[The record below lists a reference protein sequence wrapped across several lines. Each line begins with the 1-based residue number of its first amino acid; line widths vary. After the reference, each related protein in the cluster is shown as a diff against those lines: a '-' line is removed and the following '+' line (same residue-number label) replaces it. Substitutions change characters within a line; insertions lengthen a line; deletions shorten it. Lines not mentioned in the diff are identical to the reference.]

1 MAARAPARD
10 GDGSGELERAI
21 GSVSRGIADPVA
33 KLRYI
38 RRSLADY
45 QSADRH
51 VRAVPSPLLRR
62 LLYGLLSLV
71 GLRHAVDMRY
81 LGYAPAVEST
91 SGRMLV
97 LSRISVAA
105 AALLVAVGLVAVAYK
120 ASRPAAHPVEASVP
134 AASSEEP
141 APPPPLAPLA
151 EPAPELPKMAGLA
164 PSAVWLVENGE
175 GFEQYSNGLRI
186 DTGRAVTGLPR
197 RYRVFEPD
205 GAFGEAVYAAPVG
218 ILFHTTESDVWPLE
232 ASFNENL
239 RDSSQRLLRYVSR
252 NRLYHYL
259 IDRFGRVYRVVEE
272 DRKANHAGH
281 SVWAA
286 EGRTYLNL
294 NHAFFGVAFE
304 TRWDGGRA
312 LPITQAQLGS
322 GRALTEYLR
331 QRYGIAPE
339 MCVTHGLTSVNA
351 RTHRIGHHLDWA
363 RGFPFEAFG
372 LPDQYRRLA
381 PSVAAFGFGYDE
393 EFLKVLDEPWPGV
406 RAAEQGL
413 AEEAAIR
420 GTTVEEVRRERQGLY
435 DRWLAEQ
442 VRDEAER
449 GDASAPTRSA
459 RTTTSGG

>member
-1 MAARAPARD
+1 MADRGRAPD
-10 GDGSGELERAI
+10 GDGGGELERAI
-21 GSVSRGIADPVA
+21 GSMSRSITDPVA

-45 QSADRH
+45 QEADLH
-51 VRAVPSPLLRR
+51 LRALPSPLMRR
-62 LLYGLLSLV
+62 VLYRVLSVV
-71 GLRHAVDMRY
+71 GLRHTLDTRSF
-81 LGYAPAVEST
+81 GYQSRSDSP
-91 SGRMLV
+91 GRLLI

-105 AALLVAVGLVAVAYK
+105 AALLVAVGLVAVFYK
-120 ASRPAAHPVEASVP
+120 ASRPAARPVEASVP
-134 AASSEEP
+134 TASSK
-141 APPPPLAPLA
+141 APLAPVA
-151 EPAPELPKMAGLA
+151 EPGVDLPRAAGLA
-164 PSAVWLVENGE
+164 PSAVWLVEKGD

-186 DTGRAVTGLPR
+186 ETAFAVTGPPR

-205 GAFGEAVYAAPVG
+205 GRFGEAVYAAPVG

-232 ASFNENL
+232 AAFNENL
-239 RDSSQRLLRYVSR
+239 RDSSHRLLRYVSR

-272 DRKANHAGH
+272 EAKANHAGH

-286 EGRTYLNL
+286 DGRTYLNL

-322 GRALTEYLR
+322 GRTLTEYLR

-339 MCVTHGLTSVNA
+339 MCVTHGLTSVNPK
-351 RTHRIGHHLDWA
+351 THRIGHHLDWA

-372 LPDQYRRLA
+372 LPDQYSRSA
-381 PSVAAFGFGYDE
+381 PSVAEFGFAYDE
-393 EFLKVLDEPWPGV
+393 EFLKVLSEPWPGV
-406 RAAEQGL
+406 RAAEAGL
-413 AEEAAIR
+413 QEEAAAR
-420 GTTVEEVRRERQGLY
+420 GTTLDEVRRERQAVY

-442 VRDEAER
+442 VRDEDAER
-449 GDASAPTRSA
+449 AGGDARSA

>member
-1 MAARAPARD
+1 
-10 GDGSGELERAI
+10 
-21 GSVSRGIADPVA
+21 VSRGIADPVA

-38 RRSLADY
+38 RHSLADY
-45 QSADRH
+45 QAADRH
-51 VRAVPSPLLRR
+51 VRAVPSPWLRR
-62 LLYGLLSLV
+62 LLYRVLSLV
-71 GLRHAVDMRY
+71 GLRHVRDTRSF
-81 LGYAPAVEST
+81 GYRAPVEA
-91 SGRMLV
+91 SGRMLI

-105 AALLVAVGLVAVAYK
+105 AALLVAMGLVAVAYK
-120 ASRPAAHPVEASVP
+120 AARPAARPVQ
-134 AASSEEP
+134 AAIP
-141 APPPPLAPLA
+141 APSLQA
-151 EPAPELPKMAGLA
+151 PAPSLPEPGPSLPSSTAGLSPA
-164 PSAVWLVENGE
+164 AVWLVEKGD

-186 DTGRAVTGLPR
+186 DTAFAVAGPPR
-197 RYRVFEPD
+197 RYRVFEP
-205 GAFGEAVYAAPVG
+205 GGSFGEAVFAAPVG

-232 ASFNENL
+232 ASFNESL

-272 DRKANHAGH
+272 EAKANHAGH

-322 GRALTEYLR
+322 GRSLTEYLR
-331 QRYGIAPE
+331 QRYGIAAE
-339 MCVTHGLTSVNA
+339 MCVTHGLTSVNP
-351 RTHRIGHHLDWA
+351 RTHRIGHHMDWA

-372 LPDQYRRLA
+372 LPDQYSRVA
-381 PSVAAFGFGYDE
+381 PSVAFFGFGYDE
-393 EFLKVLDEPWPGV
+393 EFLKVLTEPWPGV
-406 RAAEQGL
+406 RAAEQAL
-413 AEEAAIR
+413 AEEAAAR
-420 GTTVEEVRRERQGLY
+420 GTTLDEVRRERQGQY

-442 VRDEAER
+442 VRDEDAER
-449 GDASAPTRSA
+449 AGGTPARSA

>member
-1 MAARAPARD
+1 MTDRGRPAG
-10 GDGSGELERAI
+10 GDGGGELERAI
-21 GSVSRGIADPVA
+21 GSMSRGITDPVA

-45 QSADRH
+45 GAADLH
-51 VRAVPSPLLRR
+51 LRALPSPLVRR
-62 LLYGLLSLV
+62 LLYRVLSVV
-71 GLRHAVDMRY
+71 GLRHTFDTRSF
-81 LGYAPAVEST
+81 GYAPGSD
-91 SGRMLV
+91 SPGRLLI

-105 AALLVAVGLVAVAYK
+105 AALLVAVGLVAVFYK
-120 ASRPAAHPVEASVP
+120 ASRPAARPVEAAVP
-134 AASSEEP
+134 ASSSKAPVAP
-141 APPPPLAPLA
+141 AAAPGVD
-151 EPAPELPKMAGLA
+151 LPKTAGLA
-164 PSAVWLVENGE
+164 PSGVWLVEKGG

-186 DTGRAVTGLPR
+186 DTSFATSGPAR
-197 RYRVFEPD
+197 RYRVFEAD
-205 GAFGEAVYAAPVG
+205 GSFGEAVYAAPVG

-272 DRKANHAGH
+272 EAKANHAGH

-312 LPITQAQLGS
+312 LPITQAQLES
-322 GRALTEYLR
+322 GRTLTEYLR

-339 MCVTHGLTSVNA
+339 MCVTHGLTSVNPK
-351 RTHRIGHHLDWA
+351 THRIGHHMDWA

-372 LPDQYRRLA
+372 LPDQYSRTA
-381 PSVAAFGFGYDE
+381 PSVAEFGFGYDE
-393 EFLKVLDEPWPGV
+393 EFLKVLSEPWPGV
-406 RAAEQGL
+406 RAAEAGL
-413 AEEAAIR
+413 LDEATRR
-420 GTTVEEVRRERQGLY
+420 GTTLDEVRRERQGMY

-442 VRDEAER
+442 VRDEDAGR
-449 GDASAPTRSA
+449 AAGDARSA

>member
-1 MAARAPARD
+1 MTARAPARD
-10 GDGSGELERAI
+10 GDEGGELQEAI
-21 GSVSRGIADPVA
+21 GSVSRNITDPVA

-38 RRSLADY
+38 RRSLADG
-45 QSADRH
+45 QAADRH
-51 VRAVPSPLLRR
+51 VRAVPSPWLRR
-62 LLYGLLSLV
+62 VLYRILSIA
-71 GLRHAVDMRY
+71 GLRHTLDTRSF
-81 LGYAPAVEST
+81 GYNARGDAA

-120 ASRPAAHPVEASVP
+120 AARPTARPVEASVP
-134 AASSEEP
+134 SPTSEAP
-141 APPPPLAPLA
+141 APPAPLA
-151 EPAPELPKMAGLA
+151 EPAPKLPRTAGLA
-164 PSAVWLVENGE
+164 PSAVWLVEKGE

-186 DTGRAVTGLPR
+186 DTTVAVTGPPR

-205 GAFGEAVYAAPVG
+205 GGFGEAVYAAPVG

-252 NRLYHYL
+252 HRLYHYL

-312 LPITQAQLGS
+312 LPITQAQLAS
-322 GRALTEYLR
+322 GRTLTEYLR

-339 MCVTHGLTSVNA
+339 MCVTHGLTSVNP

-372 LPDQYRRLA
+372 LPDQYRRPA

-393 EFLKVLDEPWPGV
+393 EFLRVLDEPWPGV

-413 AEEAAIR
+413 AQEAASR
-420 GTTVEEVRRERQGLY
+420 GTSVAQVRRERQDLY
-435 DRWLAEQ
+435 DGWLAEQ
-442 VRDEAER
+442 VRDEEAER
-449 GDASAPTRSA
+449 GGPDRPARSA

>member
-1 MAARAPARD
+1 MTARARA
-10 GDGSGELERAI
+10 GDGGEDSELEQAI
-21 GSVSRGIADPVA
+21 GSVSRKITDPVA

-51 VRAVPSPLLRR
+51 VRAVPSPWLRR
-62 LLYGLLSLV
+62 RLYQLLSIA
-71 GLRHAVDMRY
+71 GLRHAIDTRSF
-81 LGYAPAVEST
+81 GYSAPTASS
-91 SGRMLV
+91 SGRMLI

-105 AALLVAVGLVAVAYK
+105 AALLVAMGLVSVAYK
-120 ASRPAAHPVEASVP
+120 AARPAARPVEASVP
-134 AASSEEP
+134 S
-141 APPPPLAPLA
+141 
-151 EPAPELPKMAGLA
+151 PAPEAVPAPVAEAG
-164 PSAVWLVENGE
+164 PSLTSSAGALTPAGVWLVEQGA
-175 GFEQYSNGLRI
+175 GYEQYSNGLCI
-186 DTGRAVTGLPR
+186 DTTSAVAGPPR
-197 RYRVFEPD
+197 RYRVFERD
-205 GAFGEAVYAAPVG
+205 GSFGEAVYAAPVG

-239 RDSSQRLLRYVSR
+239 RDSIQRLLRYVGR

-272 DRKANHAGH
+272 EAKANHAGH

-304 TRWDGGRA
+304 SRWDGGRA

-339 MCVTHGLTSVNA
+339 MCVTHGLTSVNP
-351 RTHRIGHHLDWA
+351 RTHRIGHHMDWA

-372 LPDQYRRLA
+372 LPDQYRLPA
-381 PSVAAFGFGYDE
+381 PSVAEFGFGYDE
-393 EFLKVLDEPWPGV
+393 DFLKVLSEPWPGV
-406 RAAEQGL
+406 RAAEAGL
-413 AEEAAIR
+413 LEEAARR
-420 GTTVEEVRRERQGLY
+420 GTTLDEVRRERQGVF

-442 VRDEAER
+442 VRDEDAER
-449 GDASAPTRSA
+449 AGEKARSA